1 MNDTTMGSPPPS
13 GRGERREGLSTG
25 QPLRVL
31 VLEDNAVDAE
41 MVVHA
46 LRRAGFDP
54 DWKRVETKVDFLAAL
69 DTSPELILSDYS
81 LPHFD
86 GVRALQLLRESG
98 LDIPFILISGTLGEE
113 AAVEAMKLGATDYLL
128 KDRVT
133 RLGPAVERALE
144 EKRLRDERRL
154 VDSQLRESEER
165 FRELAETI
173 EEVFW
178 ITDPNK
184 QRMLY
189 VSPAY
194 EKIWGRSCQGLY
206 DQPHAW
212 LDTVHAE
219 DRERVRHAVT
229 TRQARSNYDE
239 EYRIVRADGGVRWI
253 HDRAFPVR
261 NAAGEVER
269 IVGVARDI
277 TDYRQVEAQFRQSQK
292 MEAIGQLAGGVAH
305 DFNNILAAMMIQ
317 AELAVT
323 CEGVPADAAGFLL
336 DIEACVERAA
346 SLTRQLLAFSRRQV
360 IQPRRL
366 NLNESVTCL
375 GKMLRRILGEDVKL
389 ELELHP
395 TPLLIQADAG
405 MLDQVLMNL
414 VVNARDAMPQG
425 GRLSVETTECLLT
438 AEEVRGNPDVSPG
451 RHICLRVSDSG
462 QGIAPEILPH
472 IFEPFFTTKEVGK
485 GTGLG
490 LATVFGIVKQH
501 RGLINVTSQVGQGT
515 RFEIL
520 LPIDEAASGEAPAPR
535 ALPGSLKGTETILL
549 VEDDGTLR
557 KGTRLVLERRG
568 YHVLE
573 AAAGAEALAVWD
585 AADGKIQVLLTDL
598 VMPGLIKGWELAVR
612 LQKQQ
617 PGLKVIFTSGYS
629 ADFAQQAGPLRE
641 GQNFLPKPWLPSM
654 LYEILRRSLDS

>member
-598 VMPGLIKGWELAVR
+598 VMPGLIKGWELPVR